1 MSMTTVCRKCG
12 ETFRKFSMKSREQ
25 VCETCRGTTGGK
37 NRYRV
42 MSNKTLDAITK
53 VQDMDNKIEELKL
66 SIDVLHSTIE
76 VEVQHQLTK
85 GIEPIIEKVLDK
97 KIGELKNI
105 VISSMSKSQK
115 TQKEVEELSRLV
127 RNLKSS
133 NTRMKNK
140 IKKFE
145 EGLKNEVS

>member
-1 MSMTTVCRKCG
+1 MSITAVCRDCR
-12 ETFRKFSMKSREQ
+12 ETFRKFSMKSRETI
-25 VCETCRGTTGGK
+25 CPDCKGKKGK

-42 MSNKTLDAITK
+42 MSNKTQDAITTIAN
-53 VQDMDNKIEELKL
+53 MDKEIENLKT

-85 GIEPIIEKVLDK
+85 GIEPIIEKVLDE
-97 KIGELKNI
+97 KISELKDI
-105 VISSMSKSQK
+105 VISSMTKTQK
-115 TQKEVEELSRLV
+115 TQKEVKELSKLV
-127 RNLKSS
+127 KGYKSS

-145 EGLKNEVS
+145 EMLGYE

>member
-1 MSMTTVCRKCG
+1 MTVVCRDCG
-12 ETFRKFSMKSREQ
+12 ETFKKFSMKSRERI
-25 VCETCRGTTGGK
+25 CPDCRGKKGK

-42 MSNKTLDAITK
+42 MSNKTVDAIPK
-53 VQDMDNKIEELKL
+53 VESMDKEIENLKL

-85 GIEPIIEKVLDK
+85 GIEPIIENILDE
-97 KIGELKNI
+97 KISELKDVI
-105 VISSMSKSQK
+105 ISSMTKSQK
-115 TQKEVEELSRLV
+115 AQRDVEELTKLMKGY
-127 RNLKSS
+127 KSS

-145 EGLKNEVS
+145 ERFA

>member
-1 MSMTTVCRKCG
+1 MSATTVCRKCG

-25 VCETCRGTTGGK
+25 VCETCKGITGGK

-42 MSNKTLDAITK
+42 MSNKTVDAIAK
-53 VQDMDNKIEELKL
+53 VENMDKEIENLKT

-76 VEVQHQLTK
+76 IEVQHQLTK
-85 GIEPIIEKVLDK
+85 GIEPIIEKVLDE
-97 KIGELKNI
+97 KISELKNI

-115 TQKEVEELSRLV
+115 TQKEVKELSRLV
-127 RNLKSS
+127 KNLKSS
-133 NTRMKNK
+133 NTKTKNK

-145 EGLKNEVS
+145 KELKK